1 MSASVTV
8 VLSVTQ
14 DALLLPTAAI
24 KRSGRTS
31 VVSLKL
37 PDGTIEQRTVTTGG
51 TDSTNTAILTGLVEG
66 DVVQI
71 GGTTASATAGRTAT
85 PAAAGGRQPTPAGGV
100 R

>member
-1 MSASVTV
+1 MTASVTV
-8 VLSVTQ
+8 VLSVTD
-14 DALLLPTAAI
+14 DALLLPTTAI

-31 VVSLKL
+31 VVNLKF
-37 PDGTIEQRTVTTGG
+37 PDGTLEQRTVTTGG

-71 GGTTASATAGRTAT
+71 GTTTVASAATASRTAA
-85 PAAAGGRQPTPAGGV
+85 PAGGRQPTPAGGV